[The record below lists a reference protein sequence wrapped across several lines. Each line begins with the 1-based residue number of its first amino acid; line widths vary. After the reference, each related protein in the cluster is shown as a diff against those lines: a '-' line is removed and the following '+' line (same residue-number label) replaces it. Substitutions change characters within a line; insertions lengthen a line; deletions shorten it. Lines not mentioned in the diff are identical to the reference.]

1 MSVQTTST
9 SPSTRPALALN
20 PASAVVGG
28 VGAVLLLIAP
38 LGLAWFFSP
47 AVPSMHIPS
56 MTLSF
61 SGLHHLSSS
70 GMAPTNWIQKNYFAW
85 LGWVLIIATIV
96 ITGAAVLLRRR
107 SLGAAAIVLSVLAV
121 ILTQLAAKG
130 TLTWSQYAHQSS
142 NTRIGVYVLLVGYL
156 LTLVAGIM
164 QTRRRA

>member
-1 MSVQTTST
+1 
-9 SPSTRPALALN
+9 
-20 PASAVVGG
+20 
-28 VGAVLLLIAP
+28 
-38 LGLAWFFSP
+38 
-47 AVPSMHIPS
+47 MHIPS

-96 ITGAAVLLRRR
+96 VTGAAVLLRRR